1 MKKHYG
7 RFKFKCS
14 IRIANTG
21 WLKWQNQQLRVVSF
35 DYFRNL
41 FEWSHLGRSVC
52 TVCVAYFCYII
63 FLMQFSSVPSVCI
76 VVSSIYI
83 EIDELIS
90 FKKHLKWQKSF
101 VIYALHAKINSKLYA
116 HMIRYYWIREK
127 QASQECSQNI
137 CVWFFFRSIS
147 FSHSRVFWYIMLDT
161 EPNQIHISHCKDIQF
176 LFE

>member
-90 FKKHLKWQKSF
+90 SKKTSQVAEEFRHICITCRDKFKTLCTYDS
-101 VIYALHAKINSKLYA
+101 VLLNSRKT
-116 HMIRYYWIREK
+116 
-127 QASQECSQNI
+127 
-137 CVWFFFRSIS
+137 SIS
-147 FSHSRVFWYIMLDT
+147 GMFSKYLRLVFFALS
-161 EPNQIHISHCKDIQF
+161 PSHTLECFDI
-176 LFE
+176 